1 MINVSKVTS
10 YLQLTSYSEQMTPGP
25 PGPWLCY
32 KALYRSLSGQY
43 KCISFR
49 SFHINQNLAAVV
61 LAPHEPHFTLHRPQ
75 VLLSTAQIIGETA
88 LLVINLNQPCFY
100 HGFQAFSCWNMVANN
115 LPFHCFSWTIGVS
128 HRVAGGPHNF
138 PATLSN
144 TPNENLLLVAI

>member
-1 MINVSKVTS
+1 MSARLRVIYNSQVTMFAAS
-10 YLQLTSYSEQMTPGP
+10 SEQMTPGP

-75 VLLSTAQIIGETA
+75 VLLSTAQILGETA
-88 LLVINLNQPCFY
+88 LLLPLSWI
-100 HGFQAFSCWNMVANN
+100 SEWNM
-115 LPFHCFSWTIGVS
+115 PFHRFSLTIGVS
-128 HRVAGGPHNF
+128 TQSFIIPQD
-138 PATLSN
+138 
-144 TPNENLLLVAI
+144 

>member
-1 MINVSKVTS
+1 MSARLRVIYNSQVTMFAAS
-10 YLQLTSYSEQMTPGP
+10 CEQMTPGP

-61 LAPHEPHFTLHRPQ
+61 LAPREPHFTLHWPQ

-88 LLVINLNQPCFY
+88 LLLPLSRTAA
-100 HGFQAFSCWNMVANN
+100 GWNMVANK
-115 LPFHCFSWTIGVS
+115 LPFH
-128 HRVAGGPHNF
+128 RF
-138 PATLSN
+138 PQD
-144 TPNENLLLVAI
+144 

>member
-1 MINVSKVTS
+1 MSARLQVIYNSQVTMLAAS
-10 YLQLTSYSEQMTPGP
+10 SEQMTPGP

-49 SFHINQNLAAVV
+49 SFHINQNLAAVG

-88 LLVINLNQPCFY
+88 LPEINQPCFY

-128 HRVAGGPHNF
+128 TQCCRWSSQF
-138 PATLSN
+138 SRDT
-144 TPNENLLLVAI
+144 TK

>member
-75 VLLSTAQIIGETA
+75 VLLSTAHIIGETA
-88 LLVINLNQPCFY
+88 LLV
-100 HGFQAFSCWNMVANN
+100 
-115 LPFHCFSWTIGVS
+115 
-128 HRVAGGPHNF
+128 
-138 PATLSN
+138 
-144 TPNENLLLVAI
+144 LL

>member
-75 VLLSTAQIIGETA
+75 VLLKTAARMIGEKA
-88 LLVINLNQPCFY
+88 LPE
-100 HGFQAFSCWNMVANN
+100 
-115 LPFHCFSWTIGVS
+115 TS
-128 HRVAGGPHNF
+128 HASIMDFRLFGCESSPISHN
-138 PATLSN
+138 
-144 TPNENLLLVAI
+144 VR